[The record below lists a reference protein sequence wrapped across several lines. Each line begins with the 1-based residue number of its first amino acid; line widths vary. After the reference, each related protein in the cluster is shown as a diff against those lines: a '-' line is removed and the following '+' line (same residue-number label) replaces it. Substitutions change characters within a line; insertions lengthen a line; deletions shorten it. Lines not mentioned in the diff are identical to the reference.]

1 MDRRA
6 AGEGLL
12 HHQHRQHAA
21 VLDRRPALSST
32 NHRVANRG
40 GVPRFSIPFFMTP
53 SYDTVVRPLG
63 SENDPAA
70 PTFHVGKEMVA
81 TYRRIW
87 PSAIV

>member
-1 MDRRA
+1 
-6 AGEGLL
+6 
-12 HHQHRQHAA
+12 
-21 VLDRRPALSST
+21 
-32 NHRVANRG
+32 
-40 GVPRFSIPFFMTP
+40 MTP